1 MQKYGRKIIEEIIDW
16 AVPVMCAGA
25 LLVWQRIPADIQ
37 HYWPVICVSV
47 VGVYSLIIVF
57 LNRREIRQLRQIH
70 EQADAKEAARRALD
84 ESIAKAFRAMLDDQ
98 MGCLYAACVA
108 KGYTTEDERRRYAR
122 LHSAYEAMG
131 GNGEA
136 KRRKI
141 HFEALPDEEEWKAR
155 NRFNER
161 REEK

>member
-25 LLVWQRIPADIQ
+25 LLVWQQIPADIQ

-70 EQADAKEAARRALD
+70 EQAVAKEAARRALD
-84 ESIAKAFRAMLDDQ
+84 ESISKAFRAMLDDQ
-98 MGCLYAACVA
+98 MGSLYAACVA
-108 KGYTTEDERRRYAR
+108 RGYTTEDERRRYAR